1 MSHVRILSRIL
12 VVLAL
17 LGSAMALA
25 TSPASA
31 QDQEPADL
39 RVVIM
44 RNIDDETDTNWQV
57 RVKVTAFG
65 GCTPEQGLGGDGFQ
79 STWIREKNEVSTSLN
94 VAVCSYG
101 ITAQGAPEHRRGVPG
116 GTRLGRQI
124 RQSVTR
130 LPKLTCLASAER
142 RREESVRQG
151 RHAQD

>member
-44 RNIDDETDTNWQV
+44 R
-57 RVKVTAFG
+57 
-65 GCTPEQGLGGDGFQ
+65 
-79 STWIREKNEVSTSLN
+79 
-94 VAVCSYG
+94 
-101 ITAQGAPEHRRGVPG
+101 
-116 GTRLGRQI
+116 
-124 RQSVTR
+124 
-130 LPKLTCLASAER
+130 ER
-142 RREESVRQG
+142 R
-151 RHAQD
+151 